1 MNSPRKPRLLSC
13 CLALFVTGTGA
24 LPALCAQNSATTS
37 IIQKGF
43 EGFKRGMFGDAGANT
58 YLSAKGNLQTV
69 HRSDLNHDGEID
81 LLFVQDHN
89 LDFAPD
95 SMIYWG
101 GANGPDSLLPEMSA
115 YRPPYTLL
123 KHAENAQ
130 KSITWLPS
138 LGGGRCV
145 IADLNKD
152 GYPDLVFGNTMHN
165 YRQDMPA
172 YIYWGSAQGYRES
185 DRTILPGYTVT
196 GVAVGDLNED
206 GLPDIVLS
214 NLGFEKGWDVRF
226 GPMTHHLESYIYWN
240 DANGF
245 DSSRRTSLPTVSAED
260 AAIGD
265 FNGDKHLDVA
275 LVNSSVKEPSVYL
288 YWGDGTGKFSEASRQ
303 RVSIADT
310 KPAEGEKAIEMT
322 TLLAS
327 DLNGDGLTDLIVA
340 GNRKAIIFSGTKT
353 GLSADRTAE
362 LPADNCGGM
371 EAMDLNRDGYVD
383 LVLANTGAEGRR
395 KNPPASVI
403 YWGDK
408 QGYKADRNTPLPTL
422 GAKTVKAGDLN
433 KDGSLD
439 LLFGNFSSD
448 GKNVPT
454 QIFWGSA
461 DGFAP
466 YRRKELE
473 AFGVVGAGLADLN
486 GDGNLDVFLMNH
498 LSGGEKLPAVI
509 YWGNKEHYYSSGS
522 VTILET
528 ALGGMQTVA
537 DLDDDGFPDLV
548 MAPDSQTPVI
558 WWGSASG
565 YDSKNRTEV
574 PTKAI
579 GGKRIHGMAVADL
592 DHDGY
597 LDLVFS
603 GRKMVDEKDQGSAV
617 FVVYG
622 NGQRFTGNRITTLP
636 LDGAAN
642 YAGAPT
648 LTIADLNKDGHPD
661 LICPLMDTGVALIYW
676 GSPKGYEAGN
686 VTKYETNGAA
696 HAAVADLDN
705 DGWLDVIFSTSGM
718 GRMKEGQV
726 VVGGSGVIGKTR
738 NSESLI
744 FWGGPEG
751 LKTKTAIPA
760 YQSQDTT
767 VADFNRDGHLD
778 IAISNYISDTTREL
792 PAIIYFGDGTRTG
805 FKIQHRQFLDAA
817 SSLAID
823 ALDLNRDGWPELL
836 VTNHQKNFSH
846 SSGTNIYW
854 GGEKGYSV
862 SNRTNIPTIGV
873 HYDTGVDSGNIYTR
887 KYEWDYVSAPIEA
900 AKDMGFTALK
910 WKAATELGT
919 GIKFQVRSATTQA
932 GLAKAGWTGPD
943 GATSYYTASGSQLA
957 GVGAKDV
964 WLQYRAV
971 LTSPDAANSAVLSE
985 VEIVCSRR

>member
-1 MNSPRKPRLLSC
+1 M
-13 CLALFVTGTGA
+13 
-24 LPALCAQNSATTS
+24 LPAILAQNSDSTS

-43 EGFKRGMFGDAGANT
+43 DGLKQGSFGDSGANT
-58 YLSAKGNLQTV
+58 YVSAKGNLQTV

-101 GANGPDSLLPEMSA
+101 GANGPESLLPEMSA

-130 KSITWLPS
+130 KSITWIPS

-152 GYPDLVFGNTMHN
+152 GYLDLVFGNTMHN

-172 YIYWGSAQGYRES
+172 YIYWGSATGYHEA

-226 GPMTHHLESYIYWN
+226 GPMTHHLESYIYWG

-260 AAIGD
+260 VAIGD

-275 LVNSSVKEPSVYL
+275 LLNSSVKEPSVYI

-303 RVSIADT
+303 RVSIADP
-310 KPAEGEKAIEMT
+310 KPAAGDKAIEMT

-327 DLNGDGLTDLIVA
+327 DLNGDGLTDLVVA

-353 GLSADRTAE
+353 GLSAERTAE

-371 EAMDLNRDGYVD
+371 EAVDLNRDGFVD
-383 LVLANTGAEGRR
+383 LVLANTGGDRR
-395 KNPPASVI
+395 SKKAPPASVI

-408 QGYKADRNTPLPTL
+408 QGYKVDRSTSLPTL

-433 KDGSLD
+433 KDGFLD
-439 LLFGNFSSD
+439 LLFGNFNPD
-448 GKNVPT
+448 GTSVPS

-461 DGFAP
+461 DGFAG

-498 LSGGEKLPAVI
+498 LSGTNKLPAVI

-522 VTILET
+522 VTILDT
-528 ALGGMQTVA
+528 VVGGMQVIA

-548 MAPDSQTPVI
+548 MAPESDVPVI

-565 YDSKNRTEV
+565 YDTKNRTEV
-574 PTKAI
+574 PTKAV
-579 GGKRIHGMAVADL
+579 GAKRTHGMGVADL
-592 DHDGY
+592 DHDGH

-603 GRKMVDEKDQGSAV
+603 GRLTEDGKEKGPTV

-622 NGQRFTGNRITTLP
+622 NRPAFHGQPHHQASARWSRQLRGSLDAHDRRPQQGWLSRLDLP
-636 LDGAAN
+636 AH
-642 YAGAPT
+642 
-648 LTIADLNKDGHPD
+648 GHRSRPD
-661 LICPLMDTGVALIYW
+661 LLGKRERLR
-676 GSPKGYEAGN
+676 
-686 VTKYETNGAA
+686 
-696 HAAVADLDN
+696 
-705 DGWLDVIFSTSGM
+705 
-718 GRMKEGQV
+718 GRQCHE
-726 VVGGSGVIGKTR
+726 IR
-738 NSESLI
+738 N
-744 FWGGPEG
+744 
-751 LKTKTAIPA
+751 
-760 YQSQDTT
+760 
-767 VADFNRDGHLD
+767 
-778 IAISNYISDTTREL
+778 
-792 PAIIYFGDGTRTG
+792 
-805 FKIQHRQFLDAA
+805 
-817 SSLAID
+817 
-823 ALDLNRDGWPELL
+823 
-836 VTNHQKNFSH
+836 
-846 SSGTNIYW
+846 
-854 GGEKGYSV
+854 
-862 SNRTNIPTIGV
+862 
-873 HYDTGVDSGNIYTR
+873 
-887 KYEWDYVSAPIEA
+887 EW
-900 AKDMGFTALK
+900 
-910 WKAATELGT
+910 
-919 GIKFQVRSATTQA
+919 RS
-932 GLAKAGWTGPD
+932 
-943 GATSYYTASGSQLA
+943 
-957 GVGAKDV
+957 
-964 WLQYRAV
+964 
-971 LTSPDAANSAVLSE
+971 
-985 VEIVCSRR
+985 SRRRGRLG